1 MGCKAGKEKEAKS
14 AMGKIPWRFTLGRAL
29 KSNLGLGAVPN
40 LIQGSWAFP
49 SLVDQSL
56 AKAAEGSDI
65 RNAKASG
72 SMPAVFTVNI
82 PCKI

>member
-1 MGCKAGKEKEAKS
+1 
-14 AMGKIPWRFTLGRAL
+14 
-29 KSNLGLGAVPN
+29 LGLGAVPN

-56 AKAAEGSDI
+56 AKAAEGSSI

-72 SMPAVFTVNI
+72 SMPAVFSVNI